1 MAVTATPIPGSDLPA
16 TTTRQALVASYE
28 HQLLLY
34 VRTWR
39 GSIFA
44 NFAQPVLF
52 LVAMGIGLG
61 SFVDR
66 GGTGALGGVPYLQFL
81 APALLASTVMQGAAF
96 EALKQP

>member
-44 NFAQPVLF
+44 NFAQPVLL
-52 LVAMGIGLG
+52 LVAMGIGLTG
-61 SFVDR
+61 PGLLLRRAGRLSGRSAGDGPFT
-66 GGTGALGGVPYLQFL
+66 GT
-81 APALLASTVMQGAAF
+81 
-96 EALKQP
+96 